1 MNYETKEIMGYTI
14 TRKIG
19 AMSCNDV
26 SFIIG
31 TGKKHL
37 QEYKENS
44 ESYINNTILP
54 YLKEKCVNFD
64 EQEKRSFLKNKFG
77 VDSFNDLKKL
87 STKQLR
93 ECINE
98 R

>member
-1 MNYETKEIMGYTI
+1 MDYETKEINGYTI
-14 TRKIG
+14 TRKLG
-19 AMSCNDV
+19 ATSCNDI
-26 SFIIG
+26 SFMIG
-31 TGKKHL
+31 TGKKRV
-37 QEYKENS
+37 QEYKENPTS
-44 ESYINNTILP
+44 FIDNTILP
-54 YLKEKCVNFD
+54 YLKEKCAGFD
-64 EQEKRSFLKNKFG
+64 DMEKKSFLKNKFG